1 MNKAAFNIFDQKPA
15 FILFSVIALLLLPLL
30 HSFGFIADDYWL
42 LHAAL
47 KNPLPMTTDWVGSD
61 VNMFRP
67 VVVFSMY
74 LNYLIAGYRP
84 FGFYA
89 VNLLLHLLN
98 TILLYK
104 TLKEL
109 SAGSRFSLS
118 PKTIFVISLLFLT
131 LPQNLINVH
140 WISGRTDIL
149 CGTFVFT
156 ALYFFVLFLMS
167 RSTKHLIYC
176 LLAQFAAYAS
186 KETAFILIFYLALIL
201 VIKGNLKK
209 NIATPNRWL
218 PVVFS
223 PAIIYVLYRLFIF
236 RGNAMGDVLSN
247 NFSVGG
253 LIKFFSYGFWI
264 LTIPFDI
271 LDVYYFYCTNHFLAF
286 LIGFIVCALLVC
298 ALFLIVKNRKSE
310 KAKSIAICFLFMI
323 AGLTIYI
330 RSFPE
335 MRLGYIFQPVVL
347 MLIVTIY
354 SLANAKPMKWFTAG
368 LFFVLFFA
376 GNNLIIH
383 RTCTINNYYSR
394 LSASLPDTIDSSKS
408 YYVLTPIGRY
418 GQSAAAP
425 QLGLMTYYKIHG
437 NMNERP
443 LNFYAA
449 GLYEGF
455 SLSKEPPQIAV
466 TSLSPYHFFL
476 TVNNPT
482 DGIVPI
488 ASKKFNDAGE
498 YRYEEMTM
506 KMLQKRMFRPG
517 VAESCEIII
526 NDSPKNQVIIV
537 R

>member
-1 MNKAAFNIFDQKPA
+1 MKKPAFNIFEEKTA
-15 FILFSVIALLLLPLL
+15 FLVYALIAMLLLPLL

-47 KNPLPMTTDWVGSD
+47 KNPLPLTSDWVGSD

-84 FGFYA
+84 FGFYV

-98 TILLYK
+98 TLLLFK
-104 TLKEL
+104 TLHRL
-109 SAGSRFSLS
+109 SAGSRFAIS
-118 PKTIFVISLLFLT
+118 PKAIFIISLLFLT
-131 LPQNLINVH
+131 LPQNLVNVY

-156 ALYFFVLFLMS
+156 AVYFFVLFTEN
-167 RSTKHLIYC
+167 RSTKYLIYS
-176 LLAQFAAYAS
+176 LLAQFAAFAS
-186 KETAFILIFYLALIL
+186 KETAFVLIFYIVLIL
-201 VIKGNLKK
+201 LGKDEFKK
-209 NIATPNRWL
+209 YGVFVSRWL

-253 LIKFFSYGFWI
+253 LIKFFSYGFWV
-264 LTIPFDI
+264 LVIPFDI
-271 LDVYYFYCTNHFLAF
+271 LDVYYFYSANRLILLLINFSLCTLLACTLY
-286 LIGFIVCALLVC
+286 LIIRNR
-298 ALFLIVKNRKSE
+298 KNRKI
-310 KAKSIAICFLFMI
+310 KSIVIFIIFMA

-335 MRLGYIFQPVVL
+335 MRLGYVFHPVVL
-347 MLIVTIY
+347 TLIVVIY
-354 SLANAKPMKWFTAG
+354 SLAEIKFMKWLMA
-368 LFFVLFFA
+368 VLFLGFFIS
-376 GNNLIIH
+376 GNALVLN
-383 RTCTINNYYSR
+383 RTITINRYYER
-394 LSASLPDTIDSSKS
+394 LISALPNSIDSSKS
-408 YYVLTPIGRY
+408 YYVITPIGRY

-437 NMNERP
+437 NMSERP
-443 LNFYAA
+443 TNFYAA

-455 SLSKEPPQIAV
+455 SLSKEPPQV
-466 TSLSPYHFFL
+466 QVETFSPYHFYL
-476 TVNNPT
+476 TVNNAT

-488 ASKKFNDAGE
+488 ASKKFNSAGE
-498 YRYEEMTM
+498 YRFEGMTM
-506 KMLQKRMFRPG
+506 KMIRKRMFRPG
-517 VAESCEIII
+517 VAESCEVMIDSLPRNQIIF
-526 NDSPKNQVIIV
+526 VH
-537 R
+537 

>member
-1 MNKAAFNIFDQKPA
+1 MKTAEINIFEEKPA
-15 FILFSVIALLLLPLL
+15 FLIFSVIAVLLLPLL

-47 KNPLPMTTDWVGSD
+47 NNPLPMTTDWVGSD

-109 SAGSRFSLS
+109 SAGSDFSLS
-118 PKTIFVISLLFLT
+118 PKTIFVISLLFLA
-131 LPQNLINVH
+131 LPQNLINVY

-156 ALYFFVLFLMS
+156 ALYFFVLFLAS

-176 LLAQFAAYAS
+176 LLAQFAAYGS

-201 VIKGNLKK
+201 VAKGELKR
-209 NIATPNRWL
+209 NNATLNRWL

-223 PAIIYVLYRLFIF
+223 PAILYVLYRLFIF

-247 NFSVGG
+247 NFSVSG

-271 LDVYYFYCTNHFLAF
+271 LDVYYFYCTNRLILL
-286 LIGFIVCALLVC
+286 LIGFSVFALLAC
-298 ALFLIVKNRKSE
+298 ALFLVIKNRKN
-310 KAKSIAICFLFMI
+310 AKMKTIAACVLFII
-323 AGLTIYI
+323 AGLAIYI

-335 MRLGYIFQPVVL
+335 MRLGYVFHPVVL
-347 MLIVTIY
+347 TLIVTIY
-354 SLANAKPMKWFTAG
+354 SLADFKFMKWFTAA
-368 LFFVLFFA
+368 LFVVLFLA
-376 GNNLIIH
+376 GNALIIH
-383 RTCTINNYYSR
+383 RTFTINNYYSR
-394 LSASLPDTIDSSKS
+394 LSASLPNAIDSSKS
-408 YYVLTPIGRY
+408 YYILTPIGRY

-437 NMNERP
+437 NMDERP
-443 LNFYAA
+443 LNFHAA

-455 SLSKEPPQIAV
+455 SLSKEPPQITV
-466 TSLSPYHFFL
+466 TSLSPYHFYL

-488 ASKKFNDAGE
+488 ASKKFNEAGE

-506 KMLQKRMFRPG
+506 KMIRKRMFRPG

-526 NDSPKNQVIIV
+526 TDSPKNQVILV
-537 R
+537 H

>member
-1 MNKAAFNIFDQKPA
+1 MKTPKFNIFEEKPA
-15 FILFSVIALLLLPLL
+15 FLIFSVIAVLLLPLL
-30 HSFGFIADDYWL
+30 HVFGFVADDYWL

-47 KNPLPMTTDWVGSD
+47 KNPLPLTTDWVGSD

-84 FGFYA
+84 FGFYV

-98 TILLYK
+98 TMLLFK
-104 TLKEL
+104 TLHKL
-109 SAGSRFSLS
+109 SSGRRFSIS
-118 PKTIFVISLLFLT
+118 PNAVFIISLLFLT
-131 LPQNLINVH
+131 LPQNLVNVY

-156 ALYFFVLFLMS
+156 ALYFFVLFTES
-167 RSTKHLIYC
+167 RSTKYLIYS
-176 LLAQFAAYAS
+176 LLAQFAAFSS
-186 KETAFILIFYLALIL
+186 KETAFILIFYLVLIL
-201 VIKGNLKK
+201 LAKDEFKK
-209 NIATPNRWL
+209 NGIFINRWL

-223 PAIIYVLYRLFIF
+223 PAVIYVLYRLFIF

-253 LIKFFSYGFWI
+253 LIKFFSYGFWVLI
-264 LTIPFDI
+264 IPFDI
-271 LDVYYFYCTNHFLAF
+271 LDVYYFYFTNRAIVF
-286 LIGFIVCALLVC
+286 LISFGVCTLIAC
-298 ALFLIVKNRKSE
+298 ALFLIIKNKKSRKI
-310 KAKSIAICFLFMI
+310 KSIIIFGLFMT

-335 MRLGYIFQPVVL
+335 MRLGYVFHPVVL
-347 MLIVTIY
+347 TLLVVIY
-354 SLANAKPMKWFTAG
+354 SLAEMKFMKWLMAVVFLG
-368 LFFVLFFA
+368 FFVA
-376 GNNLIIH
+376 GNALVIN
-383 RTCTINNYYSR
+383 RTITINRYYER
-394 LSASLPDTIDSSKS
+394 LISALPDTIDSAKN
-408 YYVLTPIGRY
+408 YYVMTPIGRY

-443 LNFYAA
+443 SNFYAA

-455 SLSKEPPQIAV
+455 SLSKEPPQV
-466 TSLSPYHFFL
+466 QVETLSPYHFYL
-476 TVNNPT
+476 TVHNAT

-488 ASKKFNDAGE
+488 ASKKFNSAGE
-498 YRYEEMTM
+498 YRFEDMTM
-506 KMLQKRMFRPG
+506 KIIRKRMFRPG
-517 VAESCEIII
+517 VAESCE
-526 NDSPKNQVIIV
+526 VIIDSLPRNEILFV